1 MVIENKWEV
10 IDKEP
15 EVGDLV
21 MYKCQSQLDEGRAVP
36 SKPDLGLVTQTYNQG
51 FEGDD
56 LESAYVMWSVDDR
69 ELELFSDL
77 AVVSSGSIIYDS

>member
-1 MVIENKWEV
+1 MEIENKWEA

-21 MYKCQSQLDEGRAVP
+21 MYKCQSQLLEGLAVP